1 MGSNGEHIPTNHGS
15 GTPPFSRLYPSI
27 EVQDQMAATTS
38 ENSNETAS
46 DFRKLWQIAAADDNM
61 TMYGFRRFKTSHLL
75 NLRFLE
81 HETELLDRDIYQA
94 GLKLGFPT
102 SSTDRLGLERSV
114 KDENAKD
121 ASEVI
126 TSDSVV
132 RLRKL
137 IQEYGMFLLQ

>member
-1 MGSNGEHIPTNHGS
+1 MLFHGS
-15 GTPPFSRLYPSI
+15 KIPVDDRGIVLRLWPPDNNI
-27 EVQDQMAATTS
+27 S
-38 ENSNETAS
+38 E
-46 DFRKLWQIAAADDNM
+46 I
-61 TMYGFRRFKTSHLL
+61 KTSHLL

-114 KDENAKD
+114 KDENAKN

-137 IQEYGMFLLQ
+137 IQEYGMFCYNKRARCTLTLRSTCNQTMPSSVSTR